1 MNSVSND
8 NNVKSIKRQNSR
20 KVIPDENFTFIDHLE
35 YDDDYNKCYCFSLSC
50 IIMMIIVIV
59 LLVLFA

>member
-20 KVIPDENFTFIDHLE
+20 KVIPDEKFAFIND
-35 YDDDYNKCYCFSLSC
+35 DDDYNKCYCFSMSC
-50 IIMMIIVIV
+50 IVMLIIVIV
-59 LLVLFA
+59 LLVLLA